1 MAKAHYRL
9 LSPAGD
15 ASEEGS
21 ADVVVK
27 GGAFVLSPAAGQVL
41 RVPFRQI
48 AAIGEGA
55 PFTLR
60 VSLAQGTVVELS
72 QMGAMRTQILAELRD
87 GVGDAAAKSASV
99 TGTADTFNGISG
111 GNQVELRIYDDAMLM
126 IGPAGSERISF
137 AFVKDVRTVNY
148 VVTIEVS
155 GREPVELTRLGNR
168 TREFS
173 DAFAKRLSDARGR
186 TSAFLG
192 SLLPGLDPMA
202 LRQAAGL
209 LRDGV
214 AVPVAT
220 LNGIHPELAGTLIA
234 VAVLP
239 ERQQAID
246 ELGRRGEL
254 AIGFRQIASVHKD
267 AVGTTPWQDHSAT
280 PNIGGHQ
287 SPGGS
292 FAPGFGGMMAAGL
305 MSGMFGPGGP
315 LYGPASFGGGLGGG
329 GLGGGGLGG
338 GGFGGGGFGPGGF
351 GGGGY
356 GPGGY
361 GSGGYGGYGGQFG
374 YGAGYGAYGN
384 YWAYQALG
392 SGMNSQQQHRPMMQR
407 PDMTRGRLTPATEDL
422 AALTTS
428 GDDPTVLAF
437 TLVSIKDRVVFEVL
451 NLAEPATLV
460 FRAAG
465 PDAFEVINR
474 ALVDTGFAEL
484 PAPGTSLTAPA
495 RAAGQSTV
503 LSDLLVGQVPHDD
516 QWSRQLGALLPR

>member
-27 GGAFVLSPAAGQVL
+27 GGAFVLSPAAGEVL

-48 AAIGEGA
+48 ASVGQGE
-55 PFTLR
+55 PYTLR

-72 QMGAMRTQILAELRD
+72 QMGTMRTQILAELKD
-87 GVGDAAAKSASV
+87 GVGDAAAASASV
-99 TGTADTFNGISG
+99 TGKADTFTALCG
-111 GNQVELRIYDDAMLM
+111 GEQAELRIYDDAMLV

-137 AFVKDVRTVNY
+137 SFVTDVQTVNY
-148 VVTIEVS
+148 VVTIAVS
-155 GREPVELTRLGNR
+155 GRAPIELTRLGNR

-173 DAFAKRLSDARGR
+173 EAFAKRLSEARGR

-192 SLLPGLDPMA
+192 SLLPGLDAMA

-214 AVPVAT
+214 AVPAAT
-220 LNGIHPELAGTLIA
+220 LNGIHPELAGTLVA
-234 VAVLP
+234 VAALP
-239 ERQQAID
+239 ERQQSLA
-246 ELGRRGEL
+246 ELTRRGDL

-267 AVGTTPWQDHSAT
+267 AVGTTPWRDHSAT
-280 PNIGGHQ
+280 PNIGGHET
-287 SPGGS
+287 PGGLY
-292 FAPGFGGMMAAGL
+292 GTGVGGMMAAGL

-329 GLGGGGLGG
+329 GYG
-338 GGFGGGGFGPGGF
+338 GGFGGGGFGPGGY
-351 GGGGY
+351 GG
-356 GPGGY
+356 
-361 GSGGYGGYGGQFG
+361 GGYGGYGGPFG
-374 YGAGYGAYGN
+374 YGPGYGAYGSC
-384 YWAYQALG
+384 WAYQALG
-392 SGMNSQQQHRPMMQR
+392 SGMNSQQQRPMMQR

-422 AALTTS
+422 AALTAS
-428 GDDPTVLAF
+428 GEDPTVLAF
-437 TLVSIKDRVVFEVL
+437 AMVTIGDRLVFEVL

-460 FRAAG
+460 FRLAG
-465 PDAFEVINR
+465 PGAFAVINR

-503 LSDLLVGQVPHDD
+503 LSDLLVGQVAHDD
-516 QWSRQLGALLPR
+516 QWSRQIGALLPR